1 MTQEKEILKKLFT
14 IAKNQQKIL
23 TKLAQS
29 YDEASVK
36 DITQTLQAVLDG
48 VTKKSP
54 QFMVLFGRGPLT
66 DGSIRVQLKV
76 PASHPKTE
84 AVVAAFKSSAA
95 QTLGVTPDKVQVT
108 KAIG

>member
-1 MTQEKEILKKLFT
+1 MTQEKEILKKLVA
-14 IAKNQQKIL
+14 IAESQQKIL

-29 YDEASVK
+29 FNEAGVK

-48 VTKKSP
+48 VTKFSP

-66 DGSIRVQLKV
+66 DGSVRVQLKV
-76 PASHPKTE
+76 PAAHPKTD
-84 AVVAAFKSSAA
+84 AVVAAFKSAAA
-95 QTLGVTPDKVQVT
+95 QAVGTTADKVVVT